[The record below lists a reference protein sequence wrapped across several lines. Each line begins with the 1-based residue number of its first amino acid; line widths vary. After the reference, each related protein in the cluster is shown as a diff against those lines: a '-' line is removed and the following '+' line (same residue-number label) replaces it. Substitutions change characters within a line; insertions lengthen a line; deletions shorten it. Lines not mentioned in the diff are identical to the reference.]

1 MNNFIELVKI
11 KNSTIQVDFSISN
24 VKEFNHQCSVCLS
37 RPYHFEFFKGCFPR
51 ISLGPFLNTL
61 SNILHKGSLF
71 GKSLGFFNR
80 KSFKFRKD
88 SILINIIKQLW
99 LHHERRGY
107 KTFIQWFT
115 QQETKR
121 KAYLALPLGQSK
133 SRANVK
139 VDAPTENV
147 RVPTLALEF
156 WTWNFDFIILQY
168 LNATPLGIHIEISSS
183 L

>member
-80 KSFKFRKD
+80 KSFKFWKD

-99 LHHERRGY
+99 LHHERRGLQNVHPMIY
-107 KTFIQWFT
+107 TARNEK
-115 QQETKR
+115 
-121 KAYLALPLGQSK
+121 K
-133 SRANVK
+133 S
-139 VDAPTENV
+139 
-147 RVPTLALEF
+147 LF
-156 WTWNFDFIILQY
+156 GIII
-168 LNATPLGIHIEISSS
+168 GKK
-183 L
+183 

>member
-71 GKSLGFFNR
+71 RKSLGFFNR
-80 KSFKFRKD
+80 KSFKFKKD

-99 LHHERRGY
+99 LHYERRGLRNVHPMIY
-107 KTFIQWFT
+107 TARNEK
-115 QQETKR
+115 
-121 KAYLALPLGQSK
+121 K
-133 SRANVK
+133 S
-139 VDAPTENV
+139 
-147 RVPTLALEF
+147 LF
-156 WTWNFDFIILQY
+156 GIII
-168 LNATPLGIHIEISSS
+168 GKK
-183 L
+183 